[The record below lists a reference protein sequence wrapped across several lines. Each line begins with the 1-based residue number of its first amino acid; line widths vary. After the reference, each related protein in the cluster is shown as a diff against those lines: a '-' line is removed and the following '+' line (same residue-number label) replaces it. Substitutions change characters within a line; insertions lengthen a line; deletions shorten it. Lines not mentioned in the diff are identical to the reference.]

1 MGSTSVLVRFLI
13 ATIIAIVPTLT
24 VLNPANAAAS
34 GTMPTSMVADITNFK
49 LLSSTGTTP
58 SISNFSGSVRV
69 VVTTT
74 NGTSKITT
82 TTGLTA
88 PTGYSSS
95 DWTAGAASL
104 GFEGS
109 LTNVNNAI
117 ATISYKGT
125 TAGSAASVQLS
136 AISAGAAY
144 NPDNGHYYE
153 IVNNGSA
160 INWATARANAKART
174 FNGLTGYLA
183 TITSQ
188 AEQTFLYSKT
198 VTTGWIGA
206 SDGYDVSTNQI
217 WKWADGPEAG
227 QTFWTTACGT
237 GAQGICSSTG
247 MYNFWNSG
255 EPNGVNGSEDNG
267 EFGFG
272 SGGQWNDCQNGCN
285 RTQYIVEYGG
295 AGGTAAESFEATTTI
310 SVETAPGAPTIS
322 SLTNTGSALSI
333 AFTAGSANGSA
344 ITAFQYST
352 NSGSNWTNLS
362 GLTSPQVISADST
375 GTSLSSGTS
384 YTVILRAVNA
394 IGNSASSSSATKKF
408 IPDSVFSTSNFVT
421 GGTSGNS
428 ASYDATTGA
437 YVLTENEVN
446 RYGTVWSTSRID
458 VTEDFVINAS
468 VNLGSSDAGADG
480 LAFVIQPASTN
491 SGTSGGGLG
500 YLGITNSF
508 AVEFDTYF
516 NNGSDST
523 SLDHIT
529 YIANGAA
536 ATSAA
541 HTAYVTP
548 YTGDLEDNTWRDV
561 RFTWNATTKVLK
573 TEFETVDG
581 SSITQI
587 LSATVNLPSA
597 GLLNSNYAYW
607 GFTAATGGAT
617 NKQQVKILSYTA
629 AARANTAPTVTAI
642 SNQTILSALSAN
654 DVAVAFSDDSS
665 TSAQF
670 RVSASSSNQSVIAD
684 ADIVESVSSST
695 AGNLA
700 ITPKGIAGTTN
711 ITVTVSD
718 ADGSSTARTFAV
730 TVFAPP
736 SVPRN
741 VTSSI
746 LGTTAT
752 ISWLAPSSNGGS
764 AISKYIASAQ
774 HGSDTPFTC
783 NVTSGSMDSCQIS
796 GLTEGVQYTVTVV
809 AENTAIGAL
818 AKQTS
823 ANSSAVKFAVPTKIS
838 TPGTI
843 PAQIT
848 KVAPARFV
856 GNISDTSRQ
865 LLANSGVVTPPAQA
879 PEVKVTTNLST
890 ASISNSTAVTLEE
903 TVTSGSEIVLE
914 VIPPSNT
921 PVGTIFRGY
930 LELIDGTLVDLG
942 NFTLSANQ
950 ITQGAGPD
958 GFTIVP
964 IGDYKVYLYVG
975 DRVDS
980 SSFSNSSGTFNSNST
995 MQVQS
1000 ALFMPSA
1007 VTRSPGQ
1014 VEVTYD
1020 LTVSAG
1026 PNGVPS
1032 LTNPVTSTPTPEP
1045 SQTPTPT
1052 PTPKPTRS
1060 TAAPTPTP
1068 EPTTAPAPELSTEAS
1083 VQAEEQAEVIDDRG
1097 LEVVDPI
1104 ADAPEEVAQ
1113 TTVTAVTLVAAVTA
1127 AASAATAVAAA
1138 AGAAAGAAAAGGAAG
1153 SASSGGGS
1161 SSGGSGSRTS
1171 GSTGGS
1177 TGGSSSSS
1185 SGGSG
1190 SGGSGSGG
1198 EGGDDEGA
1206 TIEGVDFELEGFEA
1220 QHIAWGDGLKVWSIP
1235 VATALDAPSH
1245 NATIKISPITPLVA
1259 KLISDGAY
1267 LKAMLG
1273 TIAMSLP
1280 VLGMVLG
1287 LIGVIQSGGLLLP
1300 PAGAIVLAIAVIG
1313 VFDALAGF
1321 LAMLV
1326 FTIGITATAGISTAA
1341 DVRMILGLF
1350 IIGFGPALLAGAFR
1364 GLRRPAASA
1373 HHEWWERGVDLA
1385 VAPFLGGWA
1394 TKGMVEALPALS
1406 GVQLPIADYATSIAW
1421 AVAIALIVRVILE
1434 EVVAKLFPGRLN
1446 FIHPTDLPSPSNLQK
1461 VIALT
1466 MRAGIFF
1473 FVAGAF
1479 IGNSWHLYAGTVLFI
1494 APSYLGLLQDR
1505 FPNYPK
1511 LYQLLPAGLPGLAF
1525 TLLVASGSLSV
1536 LTSIFG
1542 ATPDLAKVAFVLL
1555 PIPSVI
1561 LSVLGMF
1568 GREPAQ
1574 GDVRWYQR
1582 EKLTWLYRIGG
1593 IGMLIYTMQLTGVI

>member
-1 MGSTSVLVRFLI
+1 
-13 ATIIAIVPTLT
+13 
-24 VLNPANAAAS
+24 
-34 GTMPTSMVADITNFK
+34 
-49 LLSSTGTTP
+49 
-58 SISNFSGSVRV
+58 
-69 VVTTT
+69 
-74 NGTSKITT
+74 
-82 TTGLTA
+82 
-88 PTGYSSS
+88 
-95 DWTAGAASL
+95 
-104 GFEGS
+104 
-109 LTNVNNAI
+109 
-117 ATISYKGT
+117 
-125 TAGSAASVQLS
+125 
-136 AISAGAAY
+136 
-144 NPDNGHYYE
+144 
-153 IVNNGSA
+153 
-160 INWATARANAKART
+160 
-174 FNGLTGYLA
+174 
-183 TITSQ
+183 
-188 AEQTFLYSKT
+188 
-198 VTTGWIGA
+198 
-206 SDGYDVSTNQI
+206 
-217 WKWADGPEAG
+217 
-227 QTFWTTACGT
+227 
-237 GAQGICSSTG
+237 
-247 MYNFWNSG
+247 
-255 EPNGVNGSEDNG
+255 
-267 EFGFG
+267 
-272 SGGQWNDCQNGCN
+272 
-285 RTQYIVEYGG
+285 
-295 AGGTAAESFEATTTI
+295 
-310 SVETAPGAPTIS
+310 
-322 SLTNTGSALSI
+322 
-333 AFTAGSANGSA
+333 
-344 ITAFQYST
+344 
-352 NSGSNWTNLS
+352 
-362 GLTSPQVISADST
+362 
-375 GTSLSSGTS
+375 
-384 YTVILRAVNA
+384 
-394 IGNSASSSSATKKF
+394 
-408 IPDSVFSTSNFVT
+408 
-421 GGTSGNS
+421 
-428 ASYDATTGA
+428 
-437 YVLTENEVN
+437 
-446 RYGTVWSTSRID
+446 
-458 VTEDFVINAS
+458 
-468 VNLGSSDAGADG
+468 
-480 LAFVIQPASTN
+480 
-491 SGTSGGGLG
+491 
-500 YLGITNSF
+500 
-508 AVEFDTYF
+508 
-516 NNGSDST
+516 
-523 SLDHIT
+523 
-529 YIANGAA
+529 
-536 ATSAA
+536 
-541 HTAYVTP
+541 
-548 YTGDLEDNTWRDV
+548 
-561 RFTWNATTKVLK
+561 
-573 TEFETVDG
+573 
-581 SSITQI
+581 
-587 LSATVNLPSA
+587 
-597 GLLNSNYAYW
+597 
-607 GFTAATGGAT
+607 
-617 NKQQVKILSYTA
+617 
-629 AARANTAPTVTAI
+629 
-642 SNQTILSALSAN
+642 
-654 DVAVAFSDDSS
+654 
-665 TSAQF
+665 
-670 RVSASSSNQSVIAD
+670 
-684 ADIVESVSSST
+684 
-695 AGNLA
+695 
-700 ITPKGIAGTTN
+700 
-711 ITVTVSD
+711 
-718 ADGSSTARTFAV
+718 
-730 TVFAPP
+730 
-736 SVPRN
+736 
-741 VTSSI
+741 
-746 LGTTAT
+746 
-752 ISWLAPSSNGGS
+752 
-764 AISKYIASAQ
+764 
-774 HGSDTPFTC
+774 
-783 NVTSGSMDSCQIS
+783 
-796 GLTEGVQYTVTVV
+796 
-809 AENTAIGAL
+809 
-818 AKQTS
+818 
-823 ANSSAVKFAVPTKIS
+823 
-838 TPGTI
+838 
-843 PAQIT
+843 
-848 KVAPARFV
+848 
-856 GNISDTSRQ
+856 
-865 LLANSGVVTPPAQA
+865 
-879 PEVKVTTNLST
+879 
-890 ASISNSTAVTLEE
+890 
-903 TVTSGSEIVLE
+903 
-914 VIPPSNT
+914 
-921 PVGTIFRGY
+921 
-930 LELIDGTLVDLG
+930 
-942 NFTLSANQ
+942 
-950 ITQGAGPD
+950 
-958 GFTIVP
+958 
-964 IGDYKVYLYVG
+964 
-975 DRVDS
+975 
-980 SSFSNSSGTFNSNST
+980 
-995 MQVQS
+995 
-1000 ALFMPSA
+1000 MPSA

-1032 LTNPVTSTPTPEP
+1032 LTNPVTSTPTPAP

-1068 EPTTAPAPELSTEAS
+1068 EPTTAPAPEPSTEAS